1 MKTLIIYGTKHGS
14 AKKCSEILKGKI
26 KGDVTVVNAVKDNIP
41 DLSMFDTII
50 VGGSIYMGNVQKE
63 IKEFCLKNSSVLKN
77 KRVGLFICCM
87 NKENTDAQLNN
98 AFPKE
103 LLDSAICKD
112 SFGGEFI
119 FKTMNFM
126 ERFIVKKIS
135 KTDKD
140 ISEINDKNIDEFVGK
155 INSI

>member
-14 AKKCSEILKGKI
+14 AKKCSEILKKKI
-26 KGDVTVVNAVKDNIP
+26 NGDVTVVNAAKDNIP

-50 VGGSIYMGNVQKE
+50 VGGSIYMGNIQKE
-63 IKEFCLKNSSVLKN
+63 VKSFCFNNSNVLKN

-87 NKENTDAQLNN
+87 NKENTDDQINN

-103 LLDSAICKD
+103 ILDNAVCKE

-140 ISEINDKNIDEFVGK
+140 ISEINDKNIDEFVRK
-155 INSI
+155 INNI